1 MKDPGSQ
8 PVVRT
13 LSSCLADVQVARSLY
28 CKAKEMEHTAHERS
42 ENCWEDLKRARVE
55 ALRKSGMLGS
65 VEWILCPMILGSR
78 DVSIGDFSFKL
89 APATDTEDGKQASK
103 NLLDEI
109 VSLFEMDH
117 HGHAD
122 ISAPGET
129 NSVQLLKS
137 DNSLLIALSAKDV
150 AAFLRDW
157 QLRVRL
163 ENDDLALFAEEYRAR
178 MNLMEEIR
186 KQIVETQTSAP
197 VRHV

>member
-1 MKDPGSQ
+1 MKDPGSP

-42 ENCWEDLKRARVE
+42 ECCWEDLKRARVD

-65 VEWILCPMILGSR
+65 VEWILCPMITSSR
-78 DVSIGDFSFKL
+78 DASIGDISFKL
-89 APATDTEDGKQASK
+89 VPATDTAAGKQAGK
-103 NLLDEI
+103 NLLEGI
-109 VSLFEMDH
+109 ASLFEL
-117 HGHAD
+117 GHYGQSD

-137 DNSLLIALSAKDV
+137 NNSLLIALSAKDV